1 MLLFLT
7 SCIKKSSS
15 FLHLFALFVFDNLL
29 HTSFESFIS
38 WLRISFESF
47 DYFMLSFWQKALY
60 HSSIAFSFL
69 GIFFSCSKNCHSMG
83 CDLSIQVLE
92 ENKIIFGLR
101 GLTIKML
108 FQIEKSYLFP
118 FRSGVIRNTTR
129 YFIFWLKK
137 GVPVFLGR
145 SSFPALL
152 LIFALQ
158 ISLSFFLSFFLLFSF
173 LENFCCLIQPR
184 FTHYWYFLRTLL
196 YTVSNSHPVFTVQKE
211 MFSYLGTR
219 GVN

>member
-158 ISLSFFLSFFLLFSF
+158 ISLSFFLSFFCFPFWKTSAVWFNLDLRIIDIF
-173 LENFCCLIQPR
+173 LGPYC
-184 FTHYWYFLRTLL
+184 TLSVIP
-196 YTVSNSHPVFTVQKE
+196 TPCSQFRKKCFHI
-211 MFSYLGTR
+211 
-219 GVN
+219 